1 MQLIIISGPSGSGKT
16 TLSTIILK
24 KLKDGIILNTDDYY
38 KTGLISQILSKTVTS
53 YFDRKIS
60 FNYRL
65 FKKNLE
71 FILKN
76 GFSNFSYDYDFKSKS
91 IKRRNQKIKNIK
103 FIIVEGIF
111 GEEIIKSLSGDD
123 YILINLKINK
133 QSCMKRVIKR
143 DFEERGKNKNLAKRD
158 FIKAWELFHK
168 NKNENHKKN
177 YLKKIDIKNQS
188 DLQYLLKNLIN
199 IMH

>member
-53 YFDRKIS
+53 YFDRKI
-60 FNYRL
+60 
-65 FKKNLE
+65 NLE

-76 GFSNFSYDYDFKSKS
+76 GFSNFSYEYDFKSKS
-91 IKRRNQKIKNIK
+91 IKKRNQKIKNIR

-168 NKNENHKKN
+168 NKKENHKRN

-188 DLQYLLKNLIN
+188 EIQYLLKNLTN
-199 IMH
+199 IVH